1 MWRRAYPG
9 RGLRDGEGLR
19 PFQAIQTYQY
29 IEAIFIWERWWGISC
44 SVFLIIFLL
53 PSKNEIWMLEANVNL
68 PYSYT

>member
-9 RGLRDGEGLR
+9 RGLIDGEGLR

-29 IEAIFIWERWWGISC
+29 IEAIFIWERWRGISC

-53 PSKNEIWMLEANVNL
+53 PSQDELWMLEANANL
-68 PYSYT
+68 PSSYT